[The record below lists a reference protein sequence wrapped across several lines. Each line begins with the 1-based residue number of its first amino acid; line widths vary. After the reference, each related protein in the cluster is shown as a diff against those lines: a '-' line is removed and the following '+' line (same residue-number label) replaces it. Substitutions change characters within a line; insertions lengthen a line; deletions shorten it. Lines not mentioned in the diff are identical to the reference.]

1 MSRGPDAHTL
11 LERALIRAGELAGC
25 QVSVSEGNWERWA
38 SATFI
43 GARHQLTLRLA
54 RTDAAKAWLAK
65 LADAEL
71 PIRGHLLADLLVTGV
86 IHDAEQII
94 ARVEAL
100 TVEDR

>member
-11 LERALIRAGELAGC
+11 LERALIRAGDVAGC
-25 QVSVSEGNWERWA
+25 PVTASEGSWERWA
-38 SATFI
+38 SATFV
-43 GARHQLTLRLA
+43 GARHHLTLRLG
-54 RTDAAKAWLAK
+54 RTDAAKAWLAE

-86 IHDAEQII
+86 IHDAEQIV
-94 ARVEAL
+94 ARIEAL